1 MEREAEKRKM
11 SEHALEDAESVDSE
25 HLNEFKFS
33 QDPSLEEIREMQAVF
48 CKERNW
54 DQFHSPR
61 NVLLALVGEVGE
73 LAEIFQWKGEVDVGL
88 PDFSEKEKD
97 HVAQEMSDI
106 LIYLVRLADR
116 CRIDLPAAVLQ
127 KFQQNREKYPVHKAY
142 GKNKKYTEYV
152 SEDDGK
158 GKMNGDK

>member
-1 MEREAEKRKM
+1 MKSCLYNVVSGISLINLQQRK
-11 SEHALEDAESVDSE
+11 
-25 HLNEFKFS
+25 
-33 QDPSLEEIREMQAVF
+33 
-48 CKERNW
+48 
-54 DQFHSPR
+54 
-61 NVLLALVGEVGE
+61 LLVITRRFILYIGYLVSI
-73 LAEIFQWKGEVDVGL
+73 LILQLKLYNDNL
-88 PDFSEKEKD
+88 DFSEKEKD

-158 GKMNGDK
+158 GKANGDK

>member
-1 MEREAEKRKM
+1 MKFCLYNVVPGISLINLQQRK
-11 SEHALEDAESVDSE
+11 
-25 HLNEFKFS
+25 
-33 QDPSLEEIREMQAVF
+33 
-48 CKERNW
+48 
-54 DQFHSPR
+54 
-61 NVLLALVGEVGE
+61 LLVITRRFILYIGYLVSI
-73 LAEIFQWKGEVDVGL
+73 LILQLKLYNDNL
-88 PDFSEKEKD
+88 DFSEKEKD

-158 GKMNGDK
+158 GKANGDK

>member
-1 MEREAEKRKM
+1 M
-11 SEHALEDAESVDSE
+11 
-25 HLNEFKFS
+25 
-33 QDPSLEEIREMQAVF
+33 
-48 CKERNW
+48 
-54 DQFHSPR
+54 
-61 NVLLALVGEVGE
+61 LLQEVSFIGYLVSI
-73 LAEIFQWKGEVDVGL
+73 LILQLKLYNDNL
-88 PDFSEKEKD
+88 DFSEKEKD

-152 SEDDGK
+152 LEDDGK
-158 GKMNGDK
+158 GKANGDK